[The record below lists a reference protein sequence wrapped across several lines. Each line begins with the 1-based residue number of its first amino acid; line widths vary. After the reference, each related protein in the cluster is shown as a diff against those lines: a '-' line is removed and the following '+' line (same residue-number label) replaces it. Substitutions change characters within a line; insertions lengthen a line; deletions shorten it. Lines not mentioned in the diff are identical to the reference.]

1 MTSFLVIVRP
11 YCDEHHY
18 QGLWIRYRLHLKRL
32 NRKYSLAKIIRRMLM
47 FKHLL
52 VPLDGSE
59 LSEKALP
66 IACQG
71 LSLEG
76 TLTLLNA
83 IELPSMNY
91 ISLYGMIAMVP
102 RHDTDKLVPAI
113 QKNAQVYL
121 RRVVEKTH
129 LPPTVKVNLEVCIG
143 NPASVIVERAQAL
156 HVDAIVMSTHGRSGL
171 NRWMFGSVT
180 QRVLGLM
187 PCPVIVVSD
196 HGQPPFPEQPTAS
209 ETVKTVS

>member
-1 MTSFLVIVRP
+1 
-11 YCDEHHY
+11 
-18 QGLWIRYRLHLKRL
+18 
-32 NRKYSLAKIIRRMLM
+32 M

-76 TLTLLNA
+76 ALTLLTA

-91 ISLYGMIAMVP
+91 IPLYGMLAMVP
-102 RHDTDKLVPAI
+102 RHDTDKLVPAK

-121 RRVVEKTH
+121 RRVVEKMR
-129 LPPTVKVNLEVCIG
+129 LPSTVKVNLEVCIG

-156 HVDAIVMSTHGRSGL
+156 HVDAIVMSTHGRSGF
-171 NRWMFGSVT
+171 NRWMFGSIT

-187 PCPVIVVSD
+187 PCPMIVVPGYEQSSL
-196 HGQPPFPEQPTAS
+196 PEQPTVS